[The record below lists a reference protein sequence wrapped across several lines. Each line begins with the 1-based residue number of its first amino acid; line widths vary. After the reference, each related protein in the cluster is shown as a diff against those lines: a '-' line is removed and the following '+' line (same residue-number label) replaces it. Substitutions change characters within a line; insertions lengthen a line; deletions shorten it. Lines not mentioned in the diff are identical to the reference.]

1 MNNVSEQKKQK
12 KITIY
17 AAIHEDVPKDVKDS
31 IYADHFLPLVKELE
45 SFTDH
50 KVSVVFGAG
59 APYSNFDY
67 KGEDTMATLR
77 KWELLGSKYLDA
89 YRAEGFDTNDIRL
102 VVLVARDRLT
112 RNIEGAALVWPPYS
126 AGRFAIASVNG
137 YQVIGHEIGHLLG
150 ARHED
155 SEINYNGWWSES
167 YMTPQRLELRSN
179 SYTFSEANR
188 KNINNYLATKS

>member
-1 MNNVSEQKKQK
+1 MFPSKKTE

-50 KVSVVFGAG
+50 KVSVVLVLALLT
-59 APYSNFDY
+59 ATLTIR
-67 KGEDTMATLR
+67 GEDTMATLR

-102 VVLVARDRLT
+102 RC
-112 RNIEGAALVWPPYS
+112 
-126 AGRFAIASVNG
+126 
-137 YQVIGHEIGHLLG
+137 IG
-150 ARHED
+150 
-155 SEINYNGWWSES
+155 N
-167 YMTPQRLELRSN
+167 P
-179 SYTFSEANR
+179 
-188 KNINNYLATKS
+188 

>member
-1 MNNVSEQKKQK
+1 MNNVSAQKKQK
-12 KITIY
+12 TITIY

-31 IYADHFLPLVKELE
+31 MYADYFLPLVKELE

-77 KWELLGSKYLDA
+77 RWELLGSKYLDA
-89 YRAEGFDTNDIRL
+89 YRAEGFDTMGISL
-102 VVLVARDRLT
+102 AVLVTRDRLT
-112 RNIEGAALVWPPYS
+112 SNIGGLALVWPPNNT
-126 AGRFAIASVNG
+126 GRFAIASVTG

-150 ARHED
+150 AKHED
-155 SEINYNGWWSES
+155 SEIQYNGWWSES
-167 YMTPQRLELRSN
+167 YMTPQREHLRSN

-188 KNINNYLATKS
+188 KNINNYLATRS

>member
-1 MNNVSEQKKQK
+1 
-12 KITIY
+12 
-17 AAIHEDVPKDVKDS
+17 
-31 IYADHFLPLVKELE
+31 
-45 SFTDH
+45 
-50 KVSVVFGAG
+50 VVFGAG

-89 YRAEGFDTNDIRL
+89 YRSEGFDTNDIRL
-102 VVLVARDRLT
+102 VVLVTRDRLT

-167 YMTPQRLELRSN
+167 YMTPQRLELRIN